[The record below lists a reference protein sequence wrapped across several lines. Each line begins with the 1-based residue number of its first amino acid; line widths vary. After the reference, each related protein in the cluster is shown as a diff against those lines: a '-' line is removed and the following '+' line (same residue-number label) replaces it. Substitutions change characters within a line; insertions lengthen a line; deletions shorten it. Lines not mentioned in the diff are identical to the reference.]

1 MRIIGGKVGGRIL
14 KVPNGLPV
22 RPTTDKA
29 RLALFNKIN
38 HFWEIEGIRALDLFS
53 GTGSFALEIASRGAQ
68 TYAVDQHTGCCNFI
82 KESAKLLDLPV
93 QMIQTDVFSY
103 LKRTPE
109 QPFNLIFADPPY
121 QHAQLRLLP
130 ELVLKNW
137 LAPEGWFILEHPRS
151 YSFEDLPDF
160 MEERTFGQS
169 VFTIFE
175 RNA

>member
-1 MRIIGGKVGGRIL
+1 MRIIGGKAGGRIL
-14 KVPNGLPV
+14 KVPAGLPV

-38 HFWEIEGIRALDLFS
+38 HFWELEGCRALDLFS
-53 GTGSFALEIASRGAQ
+53 GTGSFALEIASRGAE
-68 TYAVDQHTGCCNFI
+68 TIAIDQHAGCCNFI
-82 KESAKLLDLPV
+82 KSSTALLDLPV
-93 QMIQTDVFSY
+93 QVFQADVFSY
-103 LKRTPE
+103 LKRSPE
-109 QPFNLIFADPPY
+109 KPFNLIFADPPY

-130 ELVLKNW
+130 QLVLNNW

-151 YSFEDLPDF
+151 YSFEEVPHY
-160 MEERTFGQS
+160 MEERSFGQS